1 MSSTETPTSHP
12 NPVVTFLQRRWLS
25 ILLVVLAVVFVA
37 QNRQPVRVHLLA
49 TTVTTPLWVALTAM
63 LLIGLAAGTF
73 RIRRAGRAEG
83 RAAGRRGR

>member
-1 MSSTETPTSHP
+1 MSSTGTPAGRP

-63 LLIGLAAGTF
+63 LVIGLAAGTF
-73 RIRRAGRAEG
+73 RIRRAGR
-83 RAAGRRGR
+83 RDR

>member
-1 MSSTETPTSHP
+1 MSSTETPNSRP

-25 ILLVVLAVVFVA
+25 VVLVVLAVVFVA

-63 LLIGLAAGTF
+63 LVIGLAAGTF
-73 RIRRAGRAEG
+73 RIRRAGR
-83 RAAGRRGR
+83 RDR

>member
-1 MSSTETPTSHP
+1 MSSTESPTSRP

-25 ILLVVLAVVFVA
+25 VLLVVVAVVFAA

-63 LLIGLAAGTF
+63 LVLGLAAGTF
-73 RIRRAGRAEG
+73 RIRRAGR
-83 RAAGRRGR
+83 RDR